1 MSHNRIWLGCWVVSL
16 SLFLSQC
23 VFLSLSPIQIR
34 GMLKHLIDF
43 STPADNLLLTDLEF
57 FGFRPVRSEL
67 MIWAHRWG
75 KTACDSLSYRSEH
88 NEEDTAINS
97 ATPSPNTTKKGKKK
111 HTREGRRERREGG
124 WEKHIINTNTPLN
137 YFKRDFGQFVEL
149 VLRKKQKGKQICL
162 RGGKQTSANDT
173 ICHIFWMEEYS
184 VVCLTEAFFPCQ
196 SHNMPLLS

>member
-1 MSHNRIWLGCWVVSL
+1 MARVLGGLSL

-43 STPADNLLLTDLEF
+43 STPAHNLLLTDLEF
-57 FGFRPVRSEL
+57 FGFQPVRSEL

-88 NEEDTAINS
+88 NEEDTAINPP
-97 ATPSPNTTKKGKKK
+97 TPPPPNTTEKKK
-111 HTREGRRERREGG
+111 KNTREERERREGV
-124 WEKHIINTNTPLN
+124 WERHIINTNTPLN
-137 YFKRDFGQFVEL
+137 YFKRDFEQFVEL

-184 VVCLTEAFFPCQ
+184 VVCLTEAFFLCQ